1 GNGQTAER
9 RYQAKIEVG
18 KVDRDKDIRTRLAR
32 RVHQAAEHRIRSR
45 KDADRLG
52 QSRDRDPFEI
62 ADEPPSGAAQPIRA
76 QPEDLSGG
84 YSSRNLRR
92 ERPGID
98 IAGGFA
104 AGEHDS
110 YAAMLSF
117 RVPRSAFWVR
127 VHVQR
132 SAFGSAFNLRSF
144 SFRLRLAVRRGLRER
159 CAEHRTEPG
168 TGHEPRTQNREPRT
182 TGSWA
187 TGSLYCGLSN
197 SFGSMGVLIRT
208 SVSVRSRILRPLRRT
223 SALNAT

>member
-117 RVPRSAFWVR
+117 LVPRSAFWVR

-132 SAFGSAFNLRSF
+132 SAFRVRFCVQSAVVLVPVPAGCQARPT
-144 SFRLRLAVRRGLRER
+144 RKVRGTPN
-159 CAEHRTEPG
+159 RTRNR
-168 TGHEPRTQNREPRT
+168 TRTQNPE
-182 TGSWA
+182 
-187 TGSLYCGLSN
+187 
-197 SFGSMGVLIRT
+197 
-208 SVSVRSRILRPLRRT
+208 
-223 SALNAT
+223 